1 MSASSVQ
8 IKEPIQAVVIGTSA
22 GAVQA
27 LSAILPPLPADYPLP
42 VMVVVHVP
50 PDRRNALTE
59 LFQSRCAMTVREAD
73 DKEPIAPGV
82 IYFAPPDYHLLVETP
97 EYLSLST
104 DEPVLHSRPS
114 IDVLF
119 ESAADAFG
127 PGLVGVILTGANQDG
142 AEGLKAVAEAGG
154 VVVVE
159 DPASAAA
166 SAMPEAALAAWP
178 AARTMSLEDIGLYLR
193 SLGNKR

>member
-1 MSASSVQ
+1 MSVN
-8 IKEPIQAVVIGTSA
+8 PLQAVVIGTSA

-59 LFQSRCAMTVREAD
+59 LFQTRCAMTVREAE
-73 DKEPIAPGV
+73 DKEPLQPGV

-97 EYLSLST
+97 ELLALST

-127 PGLVGVILTGANQDG
+127 EGLVGIILTGANQDG
-142 AEGLKAVAEAGG
+142 ADGLKAIGQAGG

-166 SAMPEAALAAWP
+166 AAMPEAALAAWP
-178 AARTMSLEDIGLYLR
+178 GAKAMSLEEIGVYLR
-193 SLGNKR
+193 SLGKKR

>member
-1 MSASSVQ
+1 MSGSAL
-8 IKEPIQAVVIGTSA
+8 QAVVIGTSA

-59 LFQSRCAMTVREAD
+59 LFQTRCAMTVREAE
-73 DKEPIAPGV
+73 DKEPLQPGV

-97 EYLSLST
+97 ELLALST

-127 PGLVGVILTGANQDG
+127 EGLVGIILTGANQDG
-142 AEGLKAVAEAGG
+142 ADGLKAIGQAGG

-166 SAMPEAALAAWP
+166 AAMPEAALTAWP
-178 AARTMSLEDIGLYLR
+178 GAKAMSLEEIGVYLR
-193 SLGNKR
+193 SLGKKR

>member
-1 MSASSVQ
+1 MSGNPV
-8 IKEPIQAVVIGTSA
+8 QAVVIGASA

-27 LSAILPPLPADYPLP
+27 LSALLPPLPADYPLP

-59 LFQSRCAMTVREAD
+59 LFQTRCAMRVREAE

-97 EYLSLST
+97 ELLALST

-142 AEGLKAVAEAGG
+142 AEGLRAVGEAGG
-154 VVVVE
+154 LVVVE

-178 AARTMSLEDIGLYLR
+178 TARTMSLEDIGVYLR

>member
-1 MSASSVQ
+1 MTRLA
-8 IKEPIQAVVIGTSA
+8 PQAVVIGTSA

-42 VMVVVHVP
+42 VMIVVHVP

-59 LFQSRCAMTVREAD
+59 LFQSRCAMTVREAE
-73 DKEPIAPGV
+73 DKEPILPGV
-82 IYFAPPDYHLLVETP
+82 VYFAPPDYHLLVESP
-97 EYLSLST
+97 EFLSLST

-127 PGLVGVILTGANQDG
+127 DALVGVILTGANHDG
-142 AEGLKAVAEAGG
+142 AEGLRAVGQAGG
-154 VVVVE
+154 MAVVE
-159 DPASAAA
+159 NPVGASAP
-166 SAMPEAALAAWP
+166 AMPEAALAAWP
-178 AARTMSLEDIGLYLR
+178 EARVMSLEEIGAYLR
-193 SLGNKR
+193 TLGNTR

>member
-1 MSASSVQ
+1 MSGNPV
-8 IKEPIQAVVIGTSA
+8 QAVVIGTSA

-42 VMVVVHVP
+42 VLVVVHVP

-59 LFQSRCAMTVREAD
+59 LFQSRCAMTVREAE
-73 DKEPIAPGV
+73 DKEPLQPGV

-97 EYLSLST
+97 QLLALST

-127 PGLVGVILTGANQDG
+127 ETLVGIILTGANQDG
-142 AEGLKAVAEAGG
+142 ADGLKAIGQAGG

-166 SAMPEAALAAWP
+166 AAMPEAALAAWP
-178 AARTMSLEDIGLYLR
+178 GARTMSLEEIGVYLR